1 VSVGRE
7 PALPYQQQLDQL
19 MLIYEQAARALEA
32 QAQAAVASGAVAT
45 ARGRRAQLASLL
57 RALDQLGHD
66 TDPIARRLAADAYH
80 QAANLAAE
88 QIAGLNMA
96 APEIPGAFSGVSVQA
111 VSALEDSIL
120 GRLRDA
126 RQTVGR
132 QINDVFAREQ
142 RRAALEALTGAH
154 GSPGAAAKA
163 LERNLRTQG
172 LTAFTDRSGRQ
183 WSLDTYSRMAT
194 RTVTRE
200 AVVQG
205 SIDRMLSHR
214 IDIARVSSHAS
225 ACKICQPWEGALIS
239 LSGDVTEYQGEPVSN
254 SPDGIPPFHPNCA
267 HSLMPVATAVDATRA
282 SLAVG
287 F

>member
-1 VSVGRE
+1 VSINRE

-19 MLIYEQAARALEA
+19 LLIYEQAARAIEA
-32 QAQAAVASGAVAT
+32 QVQAAVASGQVAT
-45 ARGRRAQLASLL
+45 ARGRRQQLASLL
-57 RALDQLGHD
+57 NALDRLGHD
-66 TDPIARRLAADAYH
+66 TDPIARQLVSDAYH
-80 QAANLAAE
+80 QAANLAAA
-88 QIAGLNMA
+88 QIAGLGIT
-96 APEIPGAFSGVSVQA
+96 APEIPGAFTGVSVQA
-111 VSALEDSIL
+111 LSALEDSML

-142 RRAALEALTGAH
+142 RRAAIEALTGVH

-163 LERNLRTQG
+163 LERSLRDQG

-183 WSLDTYSRMAT
+183 WSLDMYSRMAT

-214 IDIARVSSHAS
+214 VDLARVSEHAS
-225 ACKICQPWEGALIS
+225 ACKICQPWEGRLVS
-239 LSGDVTEYQGEPVSN
+239 LTSSVTEYQGEPVA
-254 SPDGIPPFHPNCA
+254 DTADAIPPYHPNCA
-267 HSLMPVATAVDATRA
+267 HSLMPVAVSVDATRA
-282 SLAVG
+282 SLAG
-287 F
+287 AL